1 MFIFVAVAVAVVVG
15 FGFGRFGVMVCG
27 VMGYSLGVVRTCVR
41 FRFWYVRCLVL
52 GGLVGR
58 GGEGD
63 GHGRTELQLV
73 GFGEAEGGGGGAR
86 QTTRKYS

>member
-1 MFIFVAVAVAVVVG
+1 MFIFVAVAVVVG

-27 VMGYSLGVVRTCVR
+27 VMGYSSGVVR
-41 FRFWYVRCLVL
+41 FRFWYVWCLVF

-58 GGEGD
+58 GGDGD
-63 GHGRTELQLV
+63 GNGRTELQLV
-73 GFGEAEGGGGGAR
+73 GLGFEEGGGGGGGEGAR